1 MRLFA
6 VDRMDNK
13 NVRILVDVVLLKCD
27 GCFWNLSPFII
38 KIGLLPF
45 PGALHKKRNIKKTC
59 TSGTQNNLCKTT
71 QECLR
76 GKFIF
81 SCELGFHVN
90 ANTDNFEK
98 CAIFYF
104 LSSRCSTTGLKW
116 LQNPKN
122 VLRTSPLDVLLHILL
137 QFSKD
142 WHIQISQKHLIS
154 HNT

>member
-1 MRLFA
+1 MGVFE
-6 VDRMDNK
+6 
-13 NVRILVDVVLLKCD
+13 ICLL
-27 GCFWNLSPFII
+27 LI
-38 KIGLLPF
+38 KRGLLPF

-81 SCELGFHVN
+81 SCELGFHFN

-104 LSSRCSTTGLKW
+104 LSSRYFHISYRLAAISLFSCSSSTPRRC
-116 LQNPKN
+116 QPE
-122 VLRTSPLDVLLHILL
+122 VLPPLLFKPPRDSGPVRTRRGRLTIKRKRSCR
-137 QFSKD
+137 
-142 WHIQISQKHLIS
+142 
-154 HNT
+154 